1 MKARTSCILH
11 LKLPLEVVTDDDV
24 AVGTG
29 YRVIAGLQGGPF
41 QAPGQKMLTVL
52 TRPQGTTGLS
62 FWIG

>member
-29 YRVIAGLQGGPF
+29 YRVIAGLQEGPF
-41 QAPGQKMLTVL
+41 QAPGQKMLT
-52 TRPQGTTGLS
+52 G
-62 FWIG
+62 